1 MDVEVECVEM
11 ENRMIESV
19 PKGLGE
25 TSWEKSDRRGERERE
40 RLEEKQ
46 IHSGVS
52 LNYKPTLS
60 TAHTANHL
68 KATQECVQI
77 PPHW

>member
-40 RLEEKQ
+40 RDWKRNRFIRGYL
-46 IHSGVS
+46 
-52 LNYKPTLS
+52 
-60 TAHTANHL
+60 
-68 KATQECVQI
+68 
-77 PPHW
+77 